1 MFDTWKQ
8 YVGLHCN
15 GYTATPISDYINNL
29 VFQELLL
36 ERDYFRK
43 DSDETV
49 GSWPTGQSRL
59 YRGNWRTSRN
69 DSKLTVTIKT
79 KSTLTKK
86 MRLRVWGYMKSEY
99 MYMLS
104 NGSLTLKYKTYT
116 IKLLDNALEAW
127 KELILDEKCGI

>member
-49 GSWPTGQSRL
+49 DLDLQ
-59 YRGNWRTSRN
+59 
-69 DSKLTVTIKT
+69 DSL
-79 KSTLTKK
+79 
-86 MRLRVWGYMKSEY
+86 GYTEEIEERSE
-99 MYMLS
+99 MIQ
-104 NGSLTLKYKTYT
+104 N
-116 IKLLDNALEAW
+116 
-127 KELILDEKCGI
+127 